1 MNIFKQFLLLS
12 LIFSVVFTGLLL
24 AGDSQGV
31 FNVNKSGVVLDGYDL
46 VAYFTQYEALKGSE
60 KYEASY
66 QNAKFWFVSNEN
78 KEIFL
83 ANPGI
88 YLPQYGGFCAF
99 AVGKKNAKVP
109 SNPQTFK
116 LYEGELYLFFNSEYE
131 GKPMNTII
139 PWSSHEKEMKK
150 MADANWKKLE
160 NN

>member
-1 MNIFKQFLLLS
+1 MRLHQ
-12 LIFSVVFTGLLL
+12 
-24 AGDSQGV
+24 
-31 FNVNKSGVVLDGYDL
+31 NV
-46 VAYFTQYEALKGSE
+46 
-60 KYEASY
+60 
-66 QNAKFWFVSNEN
+66 KFWFQNNEN

-83 ANPGI
+83 ANPEN

-99 AVGKKNAKVP
+99 AVGKKNSKVP

-139 PWSSHEKEMKK
+139 PWNSHEKEMKK